1 MTGSADLPAAL
12 RAHAQG
18 LHCLEAAV
26 ELLISHATWLRR
38 GDFLHHFVHTTT
50 PGPNNPTLI
59 AAIKWPEAIA
69 ALEQGKLPC
78 SGAEGRMLRLA
89 ASLAAGIP
97 VDLRDAL
104 TSLDSHNT
112 ELVSHTVKQATGH
125 R

>member
-1 MTGSADLPAAL
+1 MTGSADLTAAL

-26 ELLISHATWLRR
+26 ELLISHAAWLRR
-38 GDFLHHFVHTTT
+38 GDFLHHFVHTT
-50 PGPNNPTLI
+50 PGPSNRTPI
-59 AAIKWPEAIA
+59 AAINWPEAIA
-69 ALEQGKLPC
+69 ALDRGKLPC

-112 ELVSHTVKQATGH
+112 ELVSYTVKHATGH

>member
-26 ELLISHATWLRR
+26 ELLISHAAWLRR
-38 GDFLHHFVHTTT
+38 GDFLHHFVHTT
-50 PGPNNPTLI
+50 PGPSNRTPI
-59 AAIKWPEAIA
+59 AAINWPEAIA
-69 ALEQGKLPC
+69 ALDQGKLPC